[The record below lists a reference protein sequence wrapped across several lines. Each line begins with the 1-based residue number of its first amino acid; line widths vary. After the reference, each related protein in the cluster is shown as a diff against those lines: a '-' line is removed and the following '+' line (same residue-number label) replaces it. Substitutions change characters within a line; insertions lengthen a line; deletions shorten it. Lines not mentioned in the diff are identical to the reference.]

1 MDIGL
6 MIREKRKASGL
17 TQARLA
23 ELSGVAV
30 ITIQQYERGKR
41 QPRLEQL
48 RKIANA
54 LGVPVA
60 QLMGWDEDYEF
71 RDAPETGHS
80 GQLEAI
86 KKWAAAKGKDKLN
99 QAYESLN
106 EQGQQKAVERVEEL
120 TEIPKYKK
128 E

>member
-71 RDAPETGHS
+71 RDAPEGEPVN
-80 GQLEAI
+80 LEAI
-86 KKWAAAKGKDKLN
+86 KKWVTAKGKEKLN
-99 QAYESLN
+99 RAYESLN
-106 EQGQQKAVERVEEL
+106 QEGQQKAVERVEEL